1 MRKPYYLLLV
11 LFILSLAFYGCN
23 GDGVVLGERA
33 PAEDGA
39 GPYSISLMG
48 GDGTGGSPGWGGDGG
63 KIDVE
68 SYLDVIFSQFGEVDT
83 SFAVPNYGAPVELGG
98 ACAEGDENPAIATA
112 LDCAGGCTP
121 ALLNAGDAD
130 PGDGE
135 PYMVKGHKHLYIGD
149 GDGNVP
155 EDDEIATGLRVE
167 SGATAILPLNYW
179 GGSTAKLKFDCDVD
193 ILGTLRTENRPESLD
208 RGNLK
213 LEAYRIF
220 LGPNGLID
228 TSGDDAVANNNGDHE
243 GGDAGFIK
251 LRAEFNI
258 PGSGGIFLGGS
269 GKIDA
274 SGGDGANGG
283 DGGHGNSVKVYSSSV
298 IVNKADV
305 DASGGSGAGGGDAG
319 DVHLAALQSVYN
331 TGLINGS
338 GGTGTDGYGGGGE
351 DTVTLTSCFA
361 STFNS
366 GDLNAN
372 GGDGTQGGGHAG
384 DVSLEA
390 GTGLLDDEGQ
400 CMEILGFHF
409 FRGCFGCWKDSIG
422 NVTNSGALLA
432 NGGSVTADTENAG
445 SGGDGGKIDI
455 DSEGGG
461 FVKTSGSLSAN
472 GGAGYKAS
480 LNNNIV
486 TIVNNVNGTYYGG
499 DGGKID
505 IDTDDGTGYIS
516 GEDRA
521 PGVIQVT
528 GNISAVGGS
537 APTFAGNGGKLYVDN
552 DSAADDDLRL
562 FAKVEF
568 FGYGEGIDL
577 SGGDGTG
584 EGELLGGDG
593 GKFEVDTEDASNV
606 IDIDLP
612 TGAIISDVNIVARGG
627 NVTGVGGW
635 YDGGDGGCIRWA
647 AEGDAYI
654 GMTVLE
660 NGGDI
665 DVSGGTGVEY
675 GGDSGGISLFGH
687 DGLTNGGKLTANG
700 GEATGDEGVAGD
712 SNGSHCPFG
721 SKGYDNFFAPDWY
734 GFGPILLLS
743 TYNVNNEGAV
753 EANGG
758 NSTGCCGDG
767 GYGAFWV
774 AMYAGGTASNS
785 GNVIAN
791 GGDGT
796 YNGGDGG
803 VIDLFSASTATSNTA
818 ALLSVVGGAGGTE
831 EKDGDNGWIFR
842 DWVDV
847 TPADGTLP

>member
-23 GDGVVLGERA
+23 GDGVVLGERV

-48 GDGTGGSPGWGGDGG
+48 GEGTAGFGGDGG

-68 SYLDVIFSQFGEVDT
+68 SYLDIIFSQFGEVDT
-83 SFAVPNYGAPVELGG
+83 SFAVPNYGAPVELG
-98 ACAEGDENPAIATA
+98 DNPAIIEDDTRVDVYDSTSEACEDEDLPFGGLFLKFYDKRLYEKVEV
-112 LDCAGGCTP
+112 LDDNGGCDDEEITG
-121 ALLNAGDAD
+121 LQVNAGWMLTL
-130 PGDGE
+130 G
-135 PYMVKGHKHLYIGD
+135 
-149 GDGNVP
+149 
-155 EDDEIATGLRVE
+155 
-167 SGATAILPLNYW
+167 LNYW
-179 GGSTAKLKFDCDVD
+179 GGSTSMIKFDNDVN
-193 ILGTLRTENRPESLD
+193 ILGTLRTKNRVESLD

-220 LGPNGLID
+220 MGPNGLID
-228 TSGDDAVANNNGDHE
+228 TSGDNAIEEED
-243 GGDAGFIK
+243 GGDAGFVK
-251 LRAEFNI
+251 LRAEFDI

-274 SGGDGANGG
+274 SGGDGENGEY

-298 IVNKADV
+298 IVNKADI
-305 DASGGSGAGGGDAG
+305 DASGGSGGDGGDAG

-331 TGLINGS
+331 TGLINGN
-338 GGTGTDGYGGGGE
+338 GGTGTNGVGGDGE

-366 GDLNAN
+366 GDLSAS
-372 GGDGTQGGGHAG
+372 GGDGTEGGGDAG

-432 NGGSVTADTENAG
+432 NGGAG
-445 SGGDGGKIDI
+445 EDGYGGEGGRIDI

-461 FVKTSGSLSAN
+461 FVKTSGALSAN
-472 GGAGYKAS
+472 GGAGLKAS
-480 LNNNIV
+480 ENN
-486 TIVNNVNGTYYGG
+486 NNVNSSHYGG

-505 IDTDDGTGYIS
+505 IDTDDGMGYIS

-521 PGVIQVT
+521 PGKIQVA
-528 GNISAVGGS
+528 GDISAVGGS
-537 APTFAGNGGKLYVDN
+537 GSTGGGNGGKLYVDN
-552 DSAADDDLRL
+552 DSDADDDLRL
-562 FAKVEF
+562 FATVEF
-568 FGYGEGIDL
+568 LGYGEGIDL
-577 SGGDGTG
+577 SGGDGAG
-584 EGELLGGDG
+584 EGGYLGGDG
-593 GKFEVDTEDASNV
+593 GKFKVDTSAATVWSTR
-606 IDIDLP
+606 LP
-612 TGAIISDVNIVARGG
+612 VGAIINNVNIVARGG
-627 NVTGVGGW
+627 NATGDGGY
-635 YDGGDGGCIRWA
+635 YDGGDGGCIAWNA
-647 AEGDAYI
+647 QGDAYL
-654 GMTVLE
+654 GTTVL
-660 NGGDI
+660 NNTGNI
-665 DVSGGTGVEY
+665 DVSGGTGVEW
-675 GGDSGGISLFGH
+675 GGDSGGISLYGH
-687 DGLTNGGKLTANG
+687 DGLTNGGELKANG
-700 GEATGDEGVAGD
+700 GEATGEEGYAGD
-712 SNGSHCPFG
+712 SSGMCCPYG
-721 SKGYDNFFAPDWY
+721 DYHHGFFAPDWD

-743 TYNVNNEGAV
+743 TYDVNNEGPIQAKGG
-753 EANGG
+753 EA
-758 NSTGCCGDG
+758 TGEDGDG

-774 AMYAGGTASNS
+774 AMYAGGTVSNS
-785 GNVIAN
+785 GNVNAN

-796 YNGGDGG
+796 DDGGKGG

-818 ALLSVVGGAGGTE
+818 ALLSVVGGSGGGGE
-831 EKDGDNGWIFR
+831 GNEDGDNGWIFR